1 MAYTVK
7 AHDER
12 YFAAFERGTMEE
24 ALAKANELVAAGY
37 NAVTIQDTDGYLYF
51 ESDFALL
58 GESPSTKQQPGRFD
72 TLLQV
77 RDFHGNERRR

>member
-7 AHDER
+7 AHHER
-12 YFAAFERGTMEE
+12 YFAAFERRTMEE

-37 NAVTIQDTDGYLYF
+37 NAVTIQDKDGYLYF

-58 GESPSTKQQPGRFD
+58 GESPSTKQ
-72 TLLQV
+72 
-77 RDFHGNERRR
+77 